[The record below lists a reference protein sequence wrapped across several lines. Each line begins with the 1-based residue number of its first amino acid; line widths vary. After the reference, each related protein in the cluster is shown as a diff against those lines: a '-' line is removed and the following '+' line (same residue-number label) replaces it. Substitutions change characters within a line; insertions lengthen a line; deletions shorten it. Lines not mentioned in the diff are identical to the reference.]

1 MLDVSRLLLLGLVA
15 GLLYVL
21 HRRQSRDPREPPLVS
36 SRIPLIGHLVGLLW
50 HGLPY
55 FDMVTAKH
63 PHPICTLDL
72 VFSKSYLVTS
82 PPLVQAVQRNRKSLS
97 FDPFVSMTL
106 ERMAGIRGPVLEQF
120 REKESGG
127 QGLGHDVV
135 HAMQPTLSGRGLD
148 VMNERMA
155 QMLRPRLDELVRLP
169 TIDLFDW
176 CRRVI
181 TAASTDASYGPLN
194 PYQDPRVE
202 DAFWD
207 FESHMS
213 PLLANFLP
221 WLTARTAWKGR
232 EAAVAALVKYYE
244 LGGHEEGSELTYVR
258 WKTMHDAGVP
268 TEDIARQEVSMA
280 IGLLSNSVPATFW
293 VLYDLYS
300 RPDLLAE
307 IRAEVREHAMRVDA
321 DQRHIVDISALRDQ
335 CPLLLSTFQEI
346 LRTRSV
352 SAPTRFVLQDVLLAD
367 QYLLKAG
374 GVLNM
379 PAASVGRTTET
390 WGSTADE
397 FDPRRFIKSENK
409 NPRRTGGFMTF
420 GVSPVICPGR
430 HFACSEILAL
440 AVMMVLRVDVTPVDG
455 VWRVPPMNA
464 QAITS
469 SMRPPKEGIAVR
481 VTPCQDSEGVE
492 WDFEVKA
499 GTGAFN
505 LMVG

>member
-1 MLDVSRLLLLGLVA
+1 MFDVSRLLLLGLVA
-15 GLLYVL
+15 GLVFVVRC
-21 HRRQSRDPREPPLVS
+21 RRTRDPREPPAVGS
-36 SRIPLIGHLVGLLW
+36 KIPIIGHLVGLLW
-50 HGLPY
+50 YGLPY
-55 FDMVTAKH
+55 FNMVTEKH
-63 PHPICTLDL
+63 SYPICTLDL
-72 VFSKSYLVTS
+72 VFSKTYLVTS
-82 PPLVQAVQRNRKSLS
+82 PTLLQAIQRNRKYLS

-106 ERMAGIRGPVLEQF
+106 ERMAGIRGPILELF

-135 HAMQPTLSGRGLD
+135 HAMQPTLTGRPLD
-148 VMNERMA
+148 RMNERMA
-155 QMLRPRLDELVRLP
+155 RMLLPLVNELAGLP
-169 TIDLFDW
+169 TVDLHDW

-194 PYQDPRVE
+194 PYQDPRIE
-202 DAFWD
+202 KAFWD

-232 EAAVAALVKYYE
+232 ETAVVALMKYYE
-244 LGGHEEGSELTYVR
+244 LGGQKEGSELTYVR

-293 VLYDLYS
+293 VLYELYS

-307 IRAEVREHAMRVDA
+307 IREEMREHVVRVDA
-321 DQRHIVDISALRDQ
+321 DHRHIVDISALRDQ

-346 LRTRSV
+346 LRTRSA

-367 QYLLKAG
+367 QYLIKAG
-374 GVLNM
+374 SVLNM
-379 PAASVGRTTET
+379 PAASMGRTAET
-390 WGSTADE
+390 WGSTADD
-397 FDPRRFIKSENK
+397 FDARRFIKSEK

-430 HFACSEILAL
+430 HFASSEIMAL
-440 AVMMVLRVDVTPVDG
+440 AAMMLLRFDMTPVDG
-455 VWRVPPMNA
+455 VWQAPKINP
-464 QAITS
+464 QAIAS
-469 SMRPPKEGIAVR
+469 SMRPPKGGLEVKVSPR
-481 VTPCQDSEGVE
+481 KEYEGVE
-492 WDFEVKA
+492 WDFEIKE
-499 GTGAFN
+499 GTGVFN